1 MIRLDRPLEP
11 QDVLDRAEQTILKLR
26 ENPASITREER
37 DVTIEALADVHRF
50 AASELMRQQAMQMK
64 QHLASL

>member
-1 MIRLDRPLEP
+1 MIRLDHPLEP
-11 QDVLDRAEQTILKLR
+11 QDVLDRAEQAILKLR

-37 DVTIEALADVHRF
+37 DVTMQALADVHRF